1 MSSQNAE
8 PARPDRDH
16 ARSLQDAIRRGV
28 VLEQP
33 GNVRL
38 NLTLG
43 KSPFVNPDGLAAR
56 NLETFEDADRFAD
69 VEGVVMQSRLGET
82 MRMSQAGVPSNASM
96 SHSRSPSMRA
106 GNSFSVREDAPLNQS
121 RRAEREQEVEEEK
134 EHEEEVE
141 EEEDK
146 FSTSRCEE
154 PSHINDSKMM
164 FDQLATKFNMPTKYQ
179 NMYRENGF
187 YSTCEGLGGN
197 ECGIS
202 YDRNIVN
209 MSLNTKYDEETAK
222 RSAKKIEEY
231 LREKG
236 IPINRD
242 NVPGEPLDRKS
253 LSVLDDR
260 KSVTGKS
267 IRDKDISLSRDI
279 VNEASN
285 SDSCDEITPCRDVS
299 VRPAADISTRRSNNT
314 SFRSVPAADTTS
326 SNNNN
331 NNNNTTNTNNNK
343 SRNTSRAY
351 ASMSRHSFDS
361 YQSHDESEENSANN
375 SSYEE
380 RKSALGKSSVE
391 NNFAYCPACG
401 TDISKE
407 SSRASRES
415 ADDSNEIRFDPAP
428 AELFKPIIEDL
439 SEGDSDDKNETEEDY
454 KAKAMAATLREMSQG
469 RSALMSYSRVGASA
483 VGSGRDLTGS
493 SMEENGDNNDDDLNT
508 SARERNNSRI
518 PQNVASGL
526 FHDYA
531 TRSFTASK
539 LGNGAASDNNNNNNN
554 NEKKPGYT
562 SSSSKIALG
571 ALQTGTNLLSPYR
584 PSETRLLTEPAELKA
599 LRSNGKLDIN
609 SALTFA
615 ETLRADIGAS
625 GGKQADLTRR
635 AGSLVS
641 SSVVLGASK
650 AEEAER
656 EETCLSTA
664 DLNVCERPL
673 EEVWEAITEE
683 AEREENIALSQIV
696 DQYNLRKSNRLRSS
710 KVCASGCE

>member
-1 MSSQNAE
+1 MNPQNPE
-8 PARPDRDH
+8 PALPARDQ

-82 MRMSQAGVPSNASM
+82 MRASQVGVPTNASM
-96 SHSRSPSMRA
+96 SHSRSPSLRA
-106 GNSFSVREDAPLNQS
+106 GNSFSVREDAPLDQS
-121 RRAEREQEVEEEK
+121 RRAEKEEEEEEEVK
-134 EHEEEVE
+134 EQPEEVE
-141 EEEDK
+141 EEK

-236 IPINRD
+236 IGLNRD

-260 KSVTGKS
+260 RSITGKS

-285 SDSCDEITPCRDVS
+285 SDSGDEITPCRDVS
-299 VRPAADISTRRSNNT
+299 VHPADLSTRRSNNT
-314 SFRSVPAADTTS
+314 SFRSMTAASTT
-326 SNNNN
+326 NNNN
-331 NNNNTTNTNNNK
+331 NNDNNK

-361 YQSHDESEENSANN
+361 YQSNNGSEENSAD

-391 NNFAYCPACG
+391 NNFSYCPACG

-428 AELFKPIIEDL
+428 AELFKPAIEDL
-439 SEGDSDDKNETEEDY
+439 SEGDSEDRNETEEDY

-483 VGSGRDLTGS
+483 VGAGRDLTGS
-493 SMEENGDNNDDDLNT
+493 MEENDGDNEDDDLNM
-508 SARERNNSRI
+508 SARERNASRI

-539 LGNGAASDNNNNNNN
+539 LGTGATDGNGNNNSNN
-554 NEKKPGYT
+554 NERKPGYT

-615 ETLRADIGAS
+615 ETLRSDIGAS
-625 GGKQADLTRR
+625 EGKQADLTRR

-650 AEEAER
+650 VEEAER

-710 KVCASGCE
+710 RVM